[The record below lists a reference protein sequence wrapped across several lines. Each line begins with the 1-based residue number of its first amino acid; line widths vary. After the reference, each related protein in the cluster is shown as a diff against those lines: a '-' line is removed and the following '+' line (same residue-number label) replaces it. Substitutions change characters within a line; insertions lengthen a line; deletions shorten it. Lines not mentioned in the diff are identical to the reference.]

1 MPNVKPL
8 PLEQYHK
15 EVSEHLQYIE
25 HGASMVCRR
34 VGMLSRTPGFRAR
47 AQDEMERAEQTLAD
61 ALEKIRTAKVGYA
74 SKPQESSHA
83 MHAV

>member
-1 MPNVKPL
+1 MQHVAPL

-34 VGMLSRTPGFRAR
+34 VGMLSRTPSFRAR
-47 AQDEMERAEQTLAD
+47 AQDELDRAEQTLAD
-61 ALEKIRTAKVGYA
+61 AIEKIRTAKAVYA
-74 SKPQESSHA
+74 SKPQEMAHA
-83 MHAV
+83 S

>member
-1 MPNVKPL
+1 MANVKPL

-34 VGMLSRTPGFRAR
+34 VGMLSRTPSFRAR
-47 AQDEMERAEQTLAD
+47 AQDELDRAEQTLTD
-61 ALEKIRTAKVGYA
+61 ALEKIRSAKGAYA
-74 SKPQESSHA
+74 TKPQEMAHVA
-83 MHAV
+83 